1 MAMIEADFPAIFHD
15 ADGIAVRG
23 QRLTL
28 RLSRLRLV
36 SAVIAALG
44 GALSWK
50 VGKFDLWALVALFGF
65 LAALFAEIL
74 LWTQRPERDWTAGR
88 AIAEDIK
95 SLAWRFVVSGHP
107 FPATMPLPQA
117 RKLFGQRVNEIVA
130 RDGVEI
136 TFHSVSRQT
145 TQRMA
150 ELRARPLEERR
161 QVYLDDR
168 IRNQQEW
175 YAASA
180 RLHQERATRLR
191 ALLLAGEL
199 IAIVLAAG
207 RGFGVWDADISGV
220 MAAIVASGAAWLG
233 LRQHEKLR
241 LTYSIAANSLASVSD
256 QLADVPEE
264 EWANAVMDAE
274 DNFRKENSTWTVSQ
288 PNAA

>member
-15 ADGIAVRG
+15 ADGIAVAG
-23 QRLTL
+23 QRLTF

-50 VGKFDLWALVALFGF
+50 VGKFDLWALVALVGF
-65 LAALFAEIL
+65 LAALFAEIM

-88 AIAEDIK
+88 TIAEDIK
-95 SLAWRFVVSGHP
+95 SLAWRFAVSGHP
-107 FPATMPLPQA
+107 FPATMPLPEA
-117 RKLFGQRVNEIVA
+117 KKLFGRRVNEIVA

-136 TFHSVSRQT
+136 TFHSVNRQT

-161 QVYLDDR
+161 QVYLDER

-180 RLHQERATRLR
+180 RLHQERANRLR

-199 IAIVLAAG
+199 VAIVLAAG
-207 RGFGVWDADISGV
+207 RGFGVWDADVSGV

-288 PNAA
+288 PSAA